1 MDACVDFSAYEAQH
15 VSDVVLVLAGKVGHY
30 IFISTNSVYMSDI
43 PDNSELYS
51 DEEYP
56 SGSQWNAVVDTPLQQ
71 KYGWDKR
78 ACEEVLVA
86 AHAAGG
92 FPATRLRIPAICG
105 PGDTSYRWFR
115 LHKWLQSGQ
124 PVYATNPIGG
134 YCACFSLDVVSAVH
148 ATIAAGSIAHGQV
161 YHITQSPASTLPEVI
176 EAMSAGSKTYALCAR
191 ARGRSPLGSSPQPS
205 RDGAWCASCAD
216 TRTFQ
221 TVVGFACSHP
231 KLRQLSPRRR
241 RLNVSRG
248 TSWMHRL
255 TAATVLQRLN
265 EILAGSPVLSAS
277 GIQSQLNSSRA
288 RRENSMRATIQ

>member
-1 MDACVDFSAYEAQH
+1 MKVLVIGGSGYMGKALVDQLLHANHTVLILNRGRTPDDFGDKVTRLRADRSDRAQFRAALEEAGRVDACVDFSAYEASH

-51 DEEYP
+51 DEEFP

-78 ACEEVLVA
+78 SCEEVLVA

-105 PGDTSYRWFR
+105 PGATSYRWFR
-115 LHKWLQSGQ
+115 LHKWLQSGK

-148 ATIAAGSIAHGQV
+148 ATIAAGSVAFGQV
-161 YHITQSPASTLPEVI
+161 YHITQSPATTLPEVI
-176 EAMSAGSKTYALCAR
+176 EAMSAGAKT
-191 ARGRSPLGSSPQPS
+191 
-205 RDGAWCASCAD
+205 
-216 TRTFQ
+216 
-221 TVVGFACSHP
+221 
-231 KLRQLSPRRR
+231 
-241 RLNVSRG
+241 
-248 TSWMHRL
+248 
-255 TAATVLQRLN
+255 
-265 EILAGSPVLSAS
+265 
-277 GIQSQLNSSRA
+277 
-288 RRENSMRATIQ
+288 

>member
-1 MDACVDFSAYEAQH
+1 MKVLVIGGSGYMGKALVNQLLDAGDEVLILNRGRTPDDFGERVTRLKADRSDRLQFRAALEETGSVDVCIDFSAYEAQH
-15 VSDVVLVLAGKVGHY
+15 VSDVVLMLAGKVGHY

-43 PDNSELYS
+43 PDNTELYS
-51 DEEYP
+51 DEEFP
-56 SGSQWNAVVDTPLQQ
+56 SGTQWNAVVDDPLQQ

-148 ATIAAGSIAHGQV
+148 AAIATGSPAFGQV
-161 YHITQSPASTLPEVI
+161 YHITQSPATTLPEVVD
-176 EAMSAGSKTYALCAR
+176 AMAAGSKT
-191 ARGRSPLGSSPQPS
+191 
-205 RDGAWCASCAD
+205 
-216 TRTFQ
+216 
-221 TVVGFACSHP
+221 
-231 KLRQLSPRRR
+231 
-241 RLNVSRG
+241 
-248 TSWMHRL
+248 
-255 TAATVLQRLN
+255 
-265 EILAGSPVLSAS
+265 
-277 GIQSQLNSSRA
+277 
-288 RRENSMRATIQ
+288 